1 MRYKIIDKHTK
12 QAVHN
17 FAFTSVDGI
26 VHKKPFFIHCSK
38 VHPLVF
44 SNKKDAEN
52 TASRLGKYYKVV
64 ELWN

>member
-1 MRYKIIDKHTK
+1 MRYKIIDEKTK

-26 VHKKPFFIHCSK
+26 VHKKPFFVHCSK
-38 VHPLVF
+38 VHPLEF

-52 TASRLGKYYKVV
+52 TASRLGEIYKVV
-64 ELWN
+64 EL

>member
-26 VHKKPFFIHCSK
+26 VHKKPFFIHCSNDY
-38 VHPLVF
+38 PLVF
-44 SNKKDAEN
+44 SNKKDAKN
-52 TASRLGKYYKVV
+52 TASRLGDIYKVV
-64 ELWN
+64 EL